1 MSKDA
6 RFLSLA
12 LCLVTSLIIHSSL
25 IPLLINLKSGF
36 QEKAQ
41 QSREDFRLSL
51 VIATKPSGAEDSESL
66 DASEA
71 RASLSPR
78 EIITPEAYETI
89 SEFSSS
95 RNQNTIFNSGNVLS
109 KDEAKAAII
118 QLASSA
124 ETESP
129 RARKILTQNYLTS
142 SEESYLRAWRKK
154 CEDIGRRN
162 YPPKNI
168 EGRATTRVVI
178 SRNGY
183 LVTASIVKTSG
194 SGMIDQA
201 ILKTIKEASPFQPFN
216 TDMSKK
222 YDVIEFERVWQFSK
236 TKQII
241 Y

>member
-78 EIITPEAYETI
+78 EIINASQKESISENITPEAYETI

-95 RNQNTIFNSGNVLS
+95 RNQNTIVNSGNVLS
-109 KDEAKAAII
+109 KD
-118 QLASSA
+118 
-124 ETESP
+124 
-129 RARKILTQNYLTS
+129 
-142 SEESYLRAWRKK
+142 
-154 CEDIGRRN
+154 
-162 YPPKNI
+162 
-168 EGRATTRVVI
+168 
-178 SRNGY
+178 
-183 LVTASIVKTSG
+183 
-194 SGMIDQA
+194 
-201 ILKTIKEASPFQPFN
+201 
-216 TDMSKK
+216 
-222 YDVIEFERVWQFSK
+222 
-236 TKQII
+236 
-241 Y
+241 